1 MSCVDCLCVFVS
13 VSTRIIHCE
22 DTIHHWLDLE
32 RWQVR
37 QNRLNHICR
46 LRTEQVVTALNEDA
60 DGEQG

>member
-1 MSCVDCLCVFVS
+1 MSCVDCYVCVFVS
-13 VSTRIIHCE
+13 LRRQ

-37 QNRLNHICR
+37 QNRLNHIRR
-46 LRTEQVVTALNEDA
+46 LRTEQVVAALNEDA

>member
-1 MSCVDCLCVFVS
+1 MCWLLCVFVS
-13 VSTRIIHCE
+13 VSTRIIRQ

-37 QNRLNHICR
+37 QNRLNHIRR
-46 LRTEQVVTALNEDA
+46 LRTEQVVAALNEDA